1 LLVSPALSGWFSFSL
16 FSLSK
21 GNKMS
26 KFVSSNVGALRTARA
41 ELKQLKLVVQELAAR
56 VKAEKL
62 EAAEAKRTAA
72 IAKAEARLQK
82 LLAKQV
88 GKVGAK
94 AAKANRKA
102 GAVTI
107 TKA

>member
-1 LLVSPALSGWFSFSL
+1 MAKS
-16 FSLSK
+16 
-21 GNKMS
+21 
-26 KFVSSNVGALRTARA
+26 VSSNVGALRTARA
-41 ELKQLKLVVQELAAR
+41 ELKQLRLVVKELAAR

-62 EAAEAKRTAA
+62 EQAEAKRTAA

-82 LLAKQV
+82 LLSKQV
-88 GKVGAK
+88 GAVGAK

-107 TKA
+107 TKGA

>member
-1 LLVSPALSGWFSFSL
+1 LFSL
-16 FSLSK
+16 LSLSK
-21 GNKMS
+21 GKKMAKVIS
-26 KFVSSNVGALRTARA
+26 PSVAALRKARA
-41 ELKQLKLVVQELAAR
+41 DVKEIKLMVQQLAAR

-102 GAVTI
+102 GAVTV
-107 TKA
+107 TKGA

>member
-1 LLVSPALSGWFSFSL
+1 L
-16 FSLSK
+16 
-21 GNKMS
+21 
-26 KFVSSNVGALRTARA
+26 
-41 ELKQLKLVVQELAAR
+41 QAR
-56 VKAEKL
+56 VKELKATVQAEKL
-62 EAAEAKRTAA
+62 ANAEAKRTAA

-82 LLAKQV
+82 LLSKQV

-107 TKA
+107 TKGA